1 MGLIPVAESGYD
13 VSALAGLKVRGG
25 GCVTG
30 TQDVLAAVQAG
41 DVQQLKDLL
50 AQDRSLGTAR
60 DGSGVSA
67 LMHALYRQRKDLVD
81 VLRGT
86 GMELDIFEAASLG
99 RSDLVEEMVER
110 DPRMAFARSGDG
122 FTPLHFAAFF
132 GQETVARVLLE
143 HHADAGAVADNPM
156 KVMPLHSAAAGRNM
170 AIVRALLEHGAPV
183 NAKQERG
190 YTALHEAAQQGN
202 QLMVDLLL
210 KYGAN
215 PNAKNDDG
223 VTADQIAQEKGH
235 ADLAERLRA
244 A

>member
-1 MGLIPVAESGYD
+1 M
-13 VSALAGLKVRGG
+13 SAQAV
-25 GCVTG
+25 V
-30 TQDVLAAVQAG
+30 AAVQSG
-41 DVQQLKDLL
+41 NVEQLKELL

-67 LMHALYRQRKDLVD
+67 LMHALYRQRKDMVD

-86 GMELDIFEAASLG
+86 GLEFDVFEATSMG

-110 DPRMAFARSGDG
+110 DPRLANARSGDG

-132 GQETVARVLLE
+132 GHESVARVLLE
-143 HHADAGAVADNPM
+143 HHADAGAVANNPM

-202 QLMVDLLL
+202 QMMVDLLL

-223 VTADQIAQEKGH
+223 ITADQLAQEKGH
-235 ADLAERLRA
+235 ADIAERLRA

>member
-1 MGLIPVAESGYD
+1 M
-13 VSALAGLKVRGG
+13 
-25 GCVTG
+25 TG

-50 AQDRSLGTAR
+50 AQDRSLGTSR
-60 DGSGVSA
+60 DGNGVSA
-67 LMHALYRQRKDLVD
+67 LMHALYRQRKDVVD

-86 GMELDIFEAASLG
+86 GMDFDIFEATSLG
-99 RSDLVEEMVER
+99 RSDLVEEMVVR
-110 DPRMAFARSGDG
+110 DPRLAFARSGDG
-122 FTPLHFAAFF
+122 FTALHFAAFF
-132 GQETVARVLLE
+132 GQESVARVLLE

-170 AIVRALLEHGAPV
+170 TIVRALLEHGAPV
-183 NAKQERG
+183 NAKQQQG
-190 YTALHEAAQQGN
+190 WTALHEAAQQGN

-215 PNAKNDDG
+215 PNAKNDAG
-223 VTADQIAQEKGH
+223 VTADQVAQEKGH